1 MKKIWKYFVIVLFIS
16 PVIVLAEEV
25 GQSEIPEAKTEIV
38 TLSKCVD
45 GDTAHFKDQEGR
57 EFTARFLAVDTPE
70 SVHPTKEVE
79 PFGKEASEYTC
90 TTLTNAT
97 EIRLEYDSN
106 SDTEDLYGRR
116 LVWVFVDDILL
127 QKSLVELGYAE
138 VTYLYGDYKYT
149 PLLQD
154 TEAIAKAHKVG
165 IWSDA
170 LDSSVDEK
178 EQITV
183 EDTSTKKKGFFDKL
197 LDRLLATIMNFIDDL
212 LEKLLKMIEDML

>member
-1 MKKIWKYFVIVLFIS
+1 MILLLINPIV
-16 PVIVLAEEV
+16 VMAEETEEQTEV
-25 GQSEIPEAKTEIV
+25 EEAKTEIV
-38 TLSKCVD
+38 TLAKCVD
-45 GDTAHFKDQEGR
+45 GDTAHFKDQEGK

-97 EIRLEYDSN
+97 EIRLEYDFN
-106 SDTEDLYGRR
+106 SDEEDLYGRR

-149 PLLQD
+149 PMLQD
-154 TEAIAKAHKVG
+154 KESVAKASKIG
-165 IWSDA
+165 IWSDE
-170 LDSSVDEK
+170 LTSSQEENNTK
-178 EQITV
+178 EEVKI
-183 EDTSTKKKGFFDKL
+183 EDTNTEKKGFLDKIV
-197 LDRLLATIMNFIDDL
+197 DQLLASIMDFIDDL